1 MPIKFPCETCG
12 QVLSVSS
19 RKVGRRAKCPK
30 CSEPLVIPTAET
42 AAQRMLERRRRREDV
57 DSEDFDPFAEF
68 AVYDDEMEVVY
79 ETDEEEAESRG
90 PVDRDLVAVP
100 RIALYVQGAALGVV
114 GLVCFALGV
123 IVGGGFASSDPRA
136 QAAPQPCVIQ
146 GTVAFVGSTDREIPD
161 EGALV
166 LVLPK
171 DRIPEERATPEGM
184 RPEDAPPPE
193 DHPGLRMVRSIQGG
207 YARTD
212 IDGRFRIRV
221 PDIGEYYVLVVS
233 HAAQRSASESRDRD
247 DLAQLGNYF
256 DAAYE
261 LLGDKKYRWETRRI
275 RGDDTMQVVFR

>member
-42 AAQRMLERRRRREDV
+42 AAQRMQERRRRREDV

-79 ETDEEEAESRG
+79 ETDEEAAESQG
-90 PVDRDLVAVP
+90 PVDRNLVAVP
-100 RIALYVQGAALGVV
+100 RLALYVQGAALGVV

-123 IVGGGFASSDPRA
+123 IVGGGFASSDRQA
-136 QAAPQPCVIQ
+136 RAAPQPCVIE
-146 GTVAFVGSTDREIPD
+146 GTVAFVGSTNREIPD
-161 EGALV
+161 QGAVV

-171 DRIPEERATPEGM
+171 DRSPQQRAAPEGM
-184 RPEDAPPPE
+184 RPQDAPPPE

-212 IDGRFRIRV
+212 IDGRFRVRV
-221 PDIGEYYVLVVS
+221 PDVGDYYVLVVS
-233 HAAQRSASESRDRD
+233 NSAQRSAAEALDRD
-247 DLAQLGNYF
+247 DLAQIGNYF
-256 DAAYE
+256 VPAYE
-261 LLGDKKYRWETRRI
+261 LLGDNKYLWEARRI
-275 RGDDTMQVVFR
+275 RGDDTMRVVFR